1 MDSIRI
7 KNLRSLVDTGDMEI
21 KPLNIIL
28 GSNSSGKSSFL
39 RFFPLLKQTIN
50 RKIRGVLFWSGYD
63 QNDVDFGDFETA
75 LNNQEGHDKMEFS
88 FSFNITRS
96 ELLRFFRLY
105 KLKRQDYW
113 QKIPKFN
120 KTTISICLEKNNGNG
135 LETISRVTVPIFG
148 EDITINFP
156 NKKINIGDREYRFLT
171 SDNVYLNRL
180 NRLDSIFHLN
190 NLLDS
195 EEIIKKELGTI
206 IEEINSDDLPTFL
219 EYHDIIK
226 KDLLKLFKVNQDNE
240 EYEIIK
246 IKELTENEL
255 IIYKDMLLI
264 NFLEI
269 VLKMSDNYI
278 TSYFNKSVYIAPI
291 RATAERYY
299 RLRNLSIEEVDSS
312 GRNLVDFLYN
322 LDNIKFQQFQE
333 WTNEF
338 LGFQVEKDVIGYD
351 GINKGYVSIYIR
363 KNGDQNRYNLSDT
376 GFGYSQIL
384 PIVTQLWFIAYNA
397 RKKPYFLNSP
407 PTTIIIEQPEL
418 HLHPKLQSKLI
429 SAICSL
435 ADRNFRFIIET
446 HSETIINKI
455 GDLIYNKKIGNKDV
469 NIQIFSKKNGKMET
483 IVESS
488 SYDEEGF
495 LENWPIGFFD
505 EGNYL

>member
-1 MDSIRI
+1 MDSIRL
-7 KNLRSLVDTGDMEI
+7 KNLRSLVDTGDIEI

-28 GSNSSGKSSFL
+28 GSNSSGKSTFL

-63 QNDVDFGDFETA
+63 QNDVDFGDFDTA
-75 LNNQEGHDKMEFS
+75 VNNQKGHDKMEFS
-88 FSFNITRS
+88 FSFDVSKNEIIKYA
-96 ELLRFFRLY
+96 RFY
-105 KLKRQDYW
+105 KLNKRSFFE
-113 QKIPKFN
+113 KVPKFN
-120 KTTISICLEKNNGNG
+120 KTTISICLEKNKSNE
-135 LETISRVTVPIFG
+135 LERISRVTISILG
-148 EDITINFP
+148 EDITIDVQS
-156 NKKINIGDREYRFLT
+156 KKINIGDREYGLLT
-171 SDNVYLNRL
+171 SDNGYIH
-180 NRLDSIFHLN
+180 RLDSVFQLN

-195 EEIIKKELGTI
+195 EEILEKELGDI
-206 IEEINSDDLPTFL
+206 INEINSDDIPTFW

-226 KDLLKLFKVNQDNE
+226 RDLEKLFKVNHDNDE
-240 EYEIIK
+240 FEIINV
-246 IKELTENEL
+246 KELSKNEL
-255 IIYKDMLLI
+255 IIYKDILLI
-264 NFLEI
+264 KFLEI
-269 VLKMSDNYI
+269 ILKISDNYI

-312 GRNLVDFLYN
+312 GGNLVDFLYN
-322 LDNIKFQQFQE
+322 LDNEMFQQFQK
-333 WTNEF
+333 WTNVF

-363 KNGDQNRYNLSDT
+363 KSGDQNRYNLSDT

-384 PIVTQLWFIAYNA
+384 PIVTQLWFIANNP
-397 RKKPYFLNSP
+397 KKRLYLLRY

-435 ADRNFRFIIET
+435 ANHNFRFIIET

-469 NIQIFSKKNGKMET
+469 NIQIFSKRNGKMET
-483 IVESS
+483 IVESA
-488 SYDEEGF
+488 SYDKEGF
-495 LENWPIGFFD
+495 LKNWPIGFFD
-505 EGNYL
+505 EGTYL

>member
-7 KNLRSLVDTGDMEI
+7 KNLRSLVDTGDIEI

-28 GSNSSGKSSFL
+28 GSNSSGKSTFL

-75 LNNQEGHDKMEFS
+75 LNNQEGHEKMEFS
-88 FSFNITRS
+88 FSFVITTSDLIR
-96 ELLRFFRLY
+96 LFRFY
-105 KLKRQDYW
+105 KLNMGNRS
-113 QKIPKFN
+113 KIASLSPTKI
-120 KTTISICLEKNNGNG
+120 TISICLEKNNGNG
-135 LETISRVTVPIFG
+135 LETISRVTISILGKETTIDVP
-148 EDITINFP
+148 NR
-156 NKKINIGDREYRFLT
+156 KININDREYRLLT
-171 SDNVYLNRL
+171 SDNVYL

-206 IEEINSDDLPTFL
+206 IEEINSVDLPTFL

-226 KDLLKLFKVNQDNE
+226 KDLIKLFKVNQDIE

-246 IKELTENEL
+246 VKELTNNEL

-269 VLKMSDNYI
+269 ILKISDNYI

-384 PIVTQLWFIAYNA
+384 PIVTQLWFIANNS
-397 RKKPYFLNSP
+397 KKKWVSRY

-435 ADRNFRFIIET
+435 SNRNFRFIIET

-455 GDLIYNKKIGNKDV
+455 GDLIYNKKIGNEDV
-469 NIQIFSKKNGKMET
+469 NIQIFSKRNEKMET
-483 IVESS
+483 IVEPA
-488 SYDEEGF
+488 SYDNEGF

-505 EGNYL
+505 EENYL

>member
-7 KNLRSLVDTGDMEI
+7 KNLRSLVDTGDIEI

-88 FSFNITRS
+88 FSFNITKR
-96 ELLRFFRLY
+96 ELSRFSRPY
-105 KLKRQDYW
+105 KFEIQNYW
-113 QKIPKFN
+113 SKTPQSL
-120 KTTISICLEKNNGNG
+120 KTTISICLEKNNADG
-135 LETISRVTVPIFG
+135 LETISRVTIPIFG
-148 EDITINFP
+148 EDITINVS
-156 NKKINIGDREYRFLT
+156 NKKINIGDRKYRLLT
-171 SDNVYLNRL
+171 SDNGYLY
-180 NRLDSIFHLN
+180 RLDSIFHLN

-206 IEEINSDDLPTFL
+206 IEEINSDNLPIIL

-226 KDLLKLFKVNQDNE
+226 KDLIKLSKVNQDNE
-240 EYEIIK
+240 EYEILK
-246 IKELTENEL
+246 VKELTKNEL

-264 NFLEI
+264 NFLETI
-269 VLKMSDNYI
+269 LKISDNYI

-322 LDNIKFQQFQE
+322 LDNRKFQQFQE

-338 LGFQVEKDVIGYD
+338 LGFQVEKDGIGND
-351 GINKGYVSIYIR
+351 EINKGYVSIYIR

-397 RKKPYFLNSP
+397 RKKWYFLKS

-435 ADRNFRFIIET
+435 ANDQFRFIIET

-455 GDLIYNKKIGNKDV
+455 GDLIYKKKIGNEDV
-469 NIQIFSKKNGKMET
+469 NIQIFSKKNEKMET

>member
-7 KNLRSLVDTGDMEI
+7 KNLRSLVDTGEIEI

-28 GSNSSGKSSFL
+28 GSNSSGKSTFL

-75 LNNQEGHDKMEFS
+75 LNNQEGHEKMEFS
-88 FSFNITRS
+88 FSFDVSKNEIIRCA
-96 ELLRFFRLY
+96 RFY
-105 KLKRQDYW
+105 KLNNRSFLE
-113 QKIPKFN
+113 KIPKLN
-120 KTTISICLEKNNGNG
+120 KTTISICLEKNKSNE
-135 LETISRVTVPIFG
+135 LERISRVTISILG
-148 EDITINFP
+148 EDITINVS
-156 NKKINIGDREYRFLT
+156 NKKINIGDREYRLLA
-171 SDNVYLNRL
+171 SDNVFLY
-180 NRLDSIFHLN
+180 RLDSIFHLN

-195 EEIIKKELGTI
+195 EEIIKKELRTI
-206 IEEINSDDLPTFL
+206 IKEIDSDDLPTYI
-219 EYHDIIK
+219 EYNDILK
-226 KDLLKLFKVNQDNE
+226 KDLVKLFIIDHEFNE
-240 EYEIIK
+240 EFEITK
-246 IKELTENEL
+246 VKKLSKNEL
-255 IIYKDMLLI
+255 LIYKDMLMI
-264 NFLEI
+264 KFLEMI
-269 VLKMSDNYI
+269 LKISDNYI

-338 LGFQVEKDVIGYD
+338 LGFQVEKDGIGYD

-397 RKKPYFLNSP
+397 RKKLYLLKS

-435 ADRNFRFIIET
+435 ANDHFRFIIET

-455 GDLIYNKKIGNKDV
+455 GDLIYKKKIGNEDV
-469 NIQIFSKKNGKMET
+469 NIQIFSKKNEKMET

>member
-7 KNLRSLVDTGDMEI
+7 KNLRSLVDTGDIEI

-88 FSFNITRS
+88 FSFNITKR
-96 ELLRFFRLY
+96 ELLRFSRPY
-105 KLKRQDYW
+105 KLETQNYW
-113 QKIPKFN
+113 SKTPQSL
-120 KTTISICLEKNNGNG
+120 KTTISICLEKNNADG
-135 LETISRVTVPIFG
+135 LETISRVTIPIFG
-148 EDITINFP
+148 EDITINVS
-156 NKKINIGDREYRFLT
+156 NKKINIGNRKYRLLA
-171 SDNVYLNRL
+171 SDNGYLY
-180 NRLDSIFHLN
+180 RLDSIFHLN

-195 EEIIKKELGTI
+195 EEIIKKELGI
-206 IEEINSDDLPTFL
+206 IIKEINSDDLPTYI
-219 EYHDIIK
+219 EYQNILK
-226 KDLLKLFKVNQDNE
+226 KDLIKLFKVNQDNE

-246 IKELTENEL
+246 VKKLSKNEL

-264 NFLEI
+264 NFLETI
-269 VLKMSDNYI
+269 LKISDNYI

-435 ADRNFRFIIET
+435 ANRNFRFIIET

-455 GDLIYNKKIGNKDV
+455 GDLIYKRKINNEDV
-469 NIQIFSKKNGKMET
+469 NLKIFSKRNNELET

-488 SYDEEGF
+488 TYDAEGF

-505 EGNYL
+505 EEDYL

>member
-7 KNLRSLVDTGDMEI
+7 KNLRSLVDTGDIEI

-88 FSFNITRS
+88 FSFNITKR
-96 ELLRFFRLY
+96 ELLRFSRPY
-105 KLKRQDYW
+105 KLETQNYW
-113 QKIPKFN
+113 SKTPQSL
-120 KTTISICLEKNNGNG
+120 KTTISICLEKNNADG
-135 LETISRVTVPIFG
+135 LETISRVTIPIFG
-148 EDITINFP
+148 EDITINVS
-156 NKKINIGDREYRFLT
+156 NKKINIGNRKYRLLT
-171 SDNVYLNRL
+171 SDNGYLY
-180 NRLDSIFHLN
+180 RLDSIFHLN

-206 IEEINSDDLPTFL
+206 IEEINSDDLPIFL

-226 KDLLKLFKVNQDNE
+226 KDLIKLFKVNQDNE

-246 IKELTENEL
+246 VKELTKNEL

-264 NFLEI
+264 NFLETI
-269 VLKMSDNYI
+269 LKISDNYI

-338 LGFQVEKDVIGYD
+338 LGFQVEKDGIGHD

-397 RKKPYFLNSP
+397 RKKFYLLKS

-429 SAICSL
+429 SSICSL
-435 ADRNFRFIIET
+435 ANDQFRFIIET

-469 NIQIFSKKNGKMET
+469 NIQIFSKKNGEMET

>member
-1 MDSIRI
+1 MDSIRL

-28 GSNSSGKSSFL
+28 GSNSSGKSTFL

-75 LNNQEGHDKMEFS
+75 LNNQEGNNKMEFS
-88 FSFNITRS
+88 FSFNITKS
-96 ELLRFFRLY
+96 ELSRFSRFY
-105 KLKRQDYW
+105 KLKIQDYLLE
-113 QKIPKFN
+113 IPEFR
-120 KTTISICLEKNNGNG
+120 KTTISICLEKNNGDG
-135 LETISRVTVPIFG
+135 LEAISRVIVPIFG
-148 EDITINFP
+148 EDITINVS
-156 NKKINIGDREYRFLT
+156 NKKINIGDREYRLLA
-171 SDNVYLNRL
+171 SDNVFLY
-180 NRLDSIFHLN
+180 RLDSIFHLN

-195 EEIIKKELGTI
+195 EEIIKKELRTI
-206 IEEINSDDLPTFL
+206 IKEIDSDDLPTFI
-219 EYHDIIK
+219 EYNDILK
-226 KDLLKLFKVNQDNE
+226 KDLVKLFIIDHEFNE
-240 EYEIIK
+240 EFEITK
-246 IKELTENEL
+246 VKKLSKNEL
-255 IIYKDMLLI
+255 IIYKDMLVI
-264 NFLEI
+264 KFLEMI
-269 VLKMSDNYI
+269 LKISDNYI
-278 TSYFNKSVYIAPI
+278 TSYFNNSIYIAPL

-312 GRNLVDFLYN
+312 GGNLVDFLYN
-322 LDNIKFQQFQE
+322 LDNEMFQQFQK

-363 KNGDQNRYNLSDT
+363 KSGDQDRYNLSDT

-384 PIVTQLWFIAYNA
+384 PIVTQLWFIANNP
-397 RKKPYFLNSP
+397 KKRLYLSRY

-435 ADRNFRFIIET
+435 SNRYFRFIIET

-469 NIQIFSKKNGKMET
+469 NIQIFSKKNEKMET

>member
-1 MDSIRI
+1 MDSIRL
-7 KNLRSLVDTGDMEI
+7 KNLRSLVDTGDLEI

-28 GSNSSGKSSFL
+28 GSNSSGKSTFL

-75 LNNQEGHDKMEFS
+75 LNNQEGNDKMEFS
-88 FSFNITRS
+88 FSFNIAKR
-96 ELLRFFRLY
+96 ELSRFSHLY
-105 KLKRQDYW
+105 KLEIQDDW
-113 QKIPKFN
+113 SRIPKFR
-120 KTTISICLEKNNGNG
+120 KTTISICLEKNNGDG
-135 LETISRVTVPIFG
+135 LEAISRVTVPISG
-148 EDITINFP
+148 EDITINVS
-156 NKKINIGDREYRFLT
+156 NKKINIGDREYRLLASDIFL
-171 SDNVYLNRL
+171 Y
-180 NRLDSIFHLN
+180 RLDSIFHLN
-190 NLLDS
+190 NLLNSD
-195 EEIIKKELGTI
+195 EIIKKELGTI
-206 IEEINSDDLPTFL
+206 IKEIDSDDLPIFI
-219 EYHDIIK
+219 EYNDILK
-226 KDLLKLFKVNQDNE
+226 KDLVKLFRINHEFNE
-240 EYEIIK
+240 EFEITK
-246 IKELTENEL
+246 VKKLSKNEL
-255 IIYKDMLLI
+255 IIYKDMLMI
-264 NFLEI
+264 KFLEMI
-269 VLKMSDNYI
+269 LKTSDNYI
-278 TSYFNKSVYIAPI
+278 TSYFNNSIYIAPL

-312 GRNLVDFLYN
+312 GGNLVDFLYN
-322 LDNIKFQQFQE
+322 LDNEMFQQFQK

-363 KNGDQNRYNLSDT
+363 KSGDQNRYNLSDT

-384 PIVTQLWFIAYNA
+384 PIVTQLWFIANNP
-397 RKKPYFLNSP
+397 KKRLYLFRS

-435 ADRNFRFIIET
+435 ANPNFRFIIET

-469 NIQIFSKKNGKMET
+469 NIQIFSKRNGKMET
-483 IVESS
+483 IVESA
-488 SYDEEGF
+488 SYDKEGF